1 MAALKKDGHLY
12 EESISMAEID
22 RIFGPLRELS
32 SRSVANQDRIIK
44 QIQVKQKSNHIS
56 KGLNI

>member
-12 EESISMAEID
+12 EESLSMAEID

-44 QIQVKQKSNHIS
+44 QIQVNQQLCHTNK
-56 KGLNI
+56 